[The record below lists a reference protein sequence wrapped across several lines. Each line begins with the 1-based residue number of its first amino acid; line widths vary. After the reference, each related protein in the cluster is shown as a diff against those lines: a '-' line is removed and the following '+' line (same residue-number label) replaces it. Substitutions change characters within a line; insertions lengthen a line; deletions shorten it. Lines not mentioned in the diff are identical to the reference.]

1 MANAKSVIRDIDL
14 QNVTINLNKNKS
26 IISDFNG
33 FNKNTGVW
41 FNGVLSNLYCN
52 SDKAADD
59 IITIDNDVYKIIDN
73 ALYKNDVLVKDYTN
87 INKVR
92 TEILGN
98 IDDNVLAYTPV
109 VHIYYEGDSVYVK
122 SGDTIIPAGSYNPNT
137 IPYIIIDKAADT
149 WCVIYGNYIICKGM
163 TEAKQLGVSPTAALY
178 SATKSKWY
186 YVKIDKKDHFHLFGD
201 KVSLVSVTD
210 NEVVTLDLSAG
221 ILDGAVTISG
231 WMQRYKAFQVDS
243 RTVFLNIQGLN
254 VADNPSVT
262 LNKSVKTFKY
272 LKGYFIEDVSARPH
286 YSNEGDAIDM
296 SVVPSDA
303 TLYVQ
308 PYNAWDK
315 LASTETKFLS
325 YNSFII
331 VPYSTVAFE
340 AGDTNPDVPG
350 GHPDYAVS
358 KSSVDGTAEYL
369 LESTSNSDEFITLTG
384 STAGPAKKV
393 ASLDADSFEVKNI
406 GEANVPKLLGLFNDN
421 YSPEWL
427 STKAFNFKLIYNKDA
442 LVGISKDGSIIV
454 PWNDVDENTLT
465 MTENDIYYYSL
476 NSNTWV
482 HVNVSTESRLEAI
495 KVGKNLLL
503 NSVVDNC
510 YRNDKEFT
518 YSVDNTLADF
528 TISKPRL
535 GFLNVYYMYV
545 LTYMKLDDSTNTDSK
560 IKNVERGNRWL
571 SYILEV
577 TKNTEKYYISITGEN
592 DGPIWS
598 ATQLGNYPKA
608 ATNFRK
614 EGWQYTLSPSYDTK
628 TIDYSYYFNN
638 MELKNKA
645 DIDAYTSETGSVLS
659 YFKSWYAGSAKYNNK
674 LADVEK
680 SMTEPT
686 YYNLSPNVDIMTYID
701 GFNTISLLKVGNN
714 TLQLLVKES
723 ELLLVYNILSNVNNV
738 SEYFVLQ
745 GQQYGIINNY
755 INKVDMVNGQVVSQT
770 PITSV
775 EGLKFL
781 GNTDKQAFF
790 FSQMNKTIQYFAA
803 DNTLEFLMDA
813 TEIDNNTTTVF
824 AKQTNDIF
832 LLLNDKVVVF
842 TNGGSMY
849 EMLTRAEY
857 ITFGDNS
864 WSDGNKTWSYYK
876 TDTEQERVPIEL
888 ETLWF
893 GDTTTRRL
901 MNVDCIYI
909 ELYDDNYM
917 PGKFEISFDGLVNNT
932 ASTKKQVFN
941 VKSSD
946 YDRVTKTVYL
956 RYQPAFQ
963 NCTAFKLNIK
973 SDLAIKR
980 IAIGY
985 TSEGIPLISKNN
997 I

>member
-1 MANAKSVIRDIDL
+1 MANSKSVIREIDL
-14 QNVTINLNKNKS
+14 KNVTINLNKNKS

-41 FNGVLSNLYCN
+41 YNGVLSNLYCN
-52 SDKAADD
+52 SDKTSGD
-59 IITIDNDVYKIIDN
+59 IITIDNDVYKIIN
-73 ALYKNDVLVKDYTN
+73 NSLYKNGVLVKDYSN
-87 INKVR
+87 INKVK
-92 TEILGN
+92 TEIIRN
-98 IDDNVLAYTPV
+98 VDDNVIAYTPF
-109 VHIYYEGDSVYVK
+109 VHIYYEGDNVYVK
-122 SGDTIIPAGSYNPNT
+122 YGDTIVSAGSYYPNT
-137 IPYIIIDKAADT
+137 IPYIIIDKKADT
-149 WCVIYGNYIICKGM
+149 WCAIYENYIVCKGM
-163 TEAKQLGVSPTAALY
+163 TEAKQLSISPTAALY

-186 YVKIDKKDHFHLFGD
+186 YVNNDI
-201 KVSLVSVTD
+201 SLVSVTD
-210 NEVVTLDLSAG
+210 AEVVTLNLTAG
-221 ILDGAVTISG
+221 ILDGAVNISG
-231 WMQRYKAFQVDS
+231 WTPKYKAFQVDS
-243 RTVFLNIQGLN
+243 RTVFVNIHDLS
-254 VADNPSVT
+254 VADVPSVT

-272 LKGYFIEDVSARPH
+272 LKGYFIEDVNARPH
-286 YSNEGDAIDM
+286 YSNAGDAIDM
-296 SVVPSDA
+296 SVVPNDA
-303 TLYVQ
+303 KIYVQ
-308 PYNAWDK
+308 PYNAWSK

-331 VPYSTVAFE
+331 VPYSTVAF
-340 AGDTNPDVPG
+340 DKNDPDQPG
-350 GHPDYAVS
+350 KRGYSGYPIS
-358 KSSVDGTAEYL
+358 KSSVNGPAEYL
-369 LESTSNSDEFITLTG
+369 LESTSSNDEFITLTG
-384 STAGPAKKV
+384 STAGPAKKP
-393 ASLDADSFEVKNI
+393 ASLDVDSFEVKII
-406 GEANVPKLLGLFNDN
+406 GEANVPKLLGLFNDR

-427 STKAFNFKLIYNKDA
+427 YTKVFNFKLIYNKDA
-442 LVGISKDGSIIV
+442 LVGISKDNSIVV

-476 NSNTWV
+476 SSNAWV
-482 HVNVSTESRLEAI
+482 HVSVSTENKLEAI

-510 YRNDKEFT
+510 ERKDKLFT
-518 YSVDNTLADF
+518 YSVDTTLTSF

-535 GFLNVYYMYV
+535 GFINVYNIYI
-545 LTYMKLDDSTNTDSK
+545 LTYIELSDSTAE
-560 IKNVERGNRWL
+560 NVPLGNNWL
-571 SYILEV
+571 QYILEV
-577 TKNTEKYYISITGEN
+577 TKNTEKYYISIAGEN

-598 ATQLGNYPKA
+598 ATQLVNYPNV

-614 EGWQYTLSPSYDTK
+614 EGWQYTLSPSFDTK

-638 MELKNKA
+638 MELK
-645 DIDAYTSETGSVLS
+645 DRTTLDAYTSDTGSVLS
-659 YFKSWYAGSAKYNNK
+659 YFKSWYGGTAKYNNK
-674 LADVEK
+674 LADIEK

-738 SEYFVLQ
+738 AEYFVLQ

-755 INKVDMVNGQVVSQT
+755 INKVEMANGQVVSQI

-842 TNGGSMY
+842 TDGGSMY

-901 MNVDCIYI
+901 MNVDTVYI

-963 NCTAFKLNIK
+963 HCAAFKLNIK

-980 IAIGY
+980 IAVGY
-985 TSEGIPLISKNN
+985 SSEGIPLISKNN

>member
-1 MANAKSVIRDIDL
+1 MANSKSVIRDIDL

-98 IDDNVLAYTPV
+98 IDDNVLAYTPA

-122 SGDTIIPAGSYNPNT
+122 SGDVIIPAGSYNPNT

-149 WCVIYGNYIICKGM
+149 WCVIYGNYIACKGM
-163 TEAKQLGVSPTAALY
+163 TTAKQLSVTPTAAIY

-186 YVKIDKKDHFHLFGD
+186 YVKIDKKDSWHLFGD

-210 NEVVTLDLSAG
+210 DEAVALDLSAG

-243 RTVFLNIQGLN
+243 RTVFLNIQGLTA
-254 VADNPSVT
+254 ADNPSVT

-272 LKGYFIEDVSARPH
+272 LKGYFIEDVSVRPH

-303 TLYVQ
+303 TLRVQ

-331 VPYSTVAFE
+331 VPYSTVAF
-340 AGDTNPDVPG
+340 AADDPNQPDKPG
-350 GHPDYAVS
+350 FSGYPVS
-358 KSSVDGTAEYL
+358 QSSATGTAEYL
-369 LESTSNSDEFITLTG
+369 LESTSANAEFITLTG

-421 YSPEWL
+421 YAPEWL
-427 STKAFNFKLIYNKDA
+427 STKVFNFKLIYNKDA

-482 HVNVSTESRLEAI
+482 HVNVSTGSRLEAI

-510 YRNDKEFT
+510 YRNDKTFT

-528 TISKPRL
+528 TTSKPRL
-535 GFLNVYYMYV
+535 GFINVYYMYV
-545 LTYMKLDDSTNTDSK
+545 HTYIDLDKSTE
-560 IKNVERGNRWL
+560 KNVSQGNKWL

-577 TKNTEKYYISITGEN
+577 TKNTEKYYISITGKN

-645 DIDAYTSETGSVLS
+645 DIDAYTSETGSVLN
-659 YFKSWYAGSAKYNNK
+659 YFKSWYAGSPKYNNK

-680 SMTEPT
+680 SMTDPT

-893 GDTTTRRL
+893 GDTATRRL
-901 MNVDCIYI
+901 MNVDTVYM

-963 NCTAFKLNIK
+963 NCAAFKLNIK

-980 IAIGY
+980 IAVGY
-985 TSEGIPLISKNN
+985 TSEGTPLISKNN

>member
-122 SGDTIIPAGSYNPNT
+122 SGDVIIPAGSYNPNT

-149 WCVIYGNYIICKGM
+149 WCVIYGNYIVCKGM
-163 TEAKQLGVSPTAALY
+163 TEAKPLSVSPTAALY

-210 NEVVTLDLSAG
+210 DEVVALDLSAG
-221 ILDGAVTISG
+221 ILDGAVNISG

-286 YSNEGDAIDM
+286 YSNEGNAIDM
-296 SVVPSDA
+296 SVVPSDVR
-303 TLYVQ
+303 LYVQ

-331 VPYSTVAFE
+331 VPYSTVALDKDDQRE
-340 AGDTNPDVPG
+340 LEGSGYP
-350 GHPDYAVS
+350 VS
-358 KSSVDGTAEYL
+358 KSSVTGTAEYL
-369 LESTSNSDEFITLTG
+369 LESTSNNDEFITLTG
-384 STAGPAKKV
+384 SAAGPAKKP

-406 GEANVPKLLGLFNDN
+406 GEANVPKLLGLFNGN

-427 STKAFNFKLIYNKDA
+427 STKVFNFKLIYNKDA

-476 NSNTWV
+476 NSNAWV
-482 HVNVSTESRLEAI
+482 HVNVSTENKLEAI
-495 KVGKNLLL
+495 KVGNNLLL

-510 YRNDKEFT
+510 YKKDKAFT

-535 GFLNVYYMYV
+535 GFINVYYMYV
-545 LTYMKLDDSTNTDSK
+545 RTYIDLAKSTEN
-560 IKNVERGNRWL
+560 NVSQGNKWL

-598 ATQLGNYPKA
+598 ATQLGNYPKVV
-608 ATNFRK
+608 TNFRK

-638 MELKNKA
+638 MEMKNKA
-645 DIDAYTSETGSVLS
+645 DIDAYTSETGSVLN
-659 YFKSWYAGSAKYNNK
+659 YFKSWYAGSPKYNNK

-680 SMTEPT
+680 SMTDPT

-755 INKVDMVNGQVVSQT
+755 INKVEMVNGQVVSQI

-893 GDTTTRRL
+893 GDTATRRL
-901 MNVDCIYI
+901 MNVDCIYV

-932 ASTKKQVFN
+932 ASTKKQTFN

-963 NCTAFKLNIK
+963 NCAAFKLNIK

-980 IAIGY
+980 IAVGY
-985 TSEGIPLISKNN
+985 TSEGTPLISKNN

>member
-1 MANAKSVIRDIDL
+1 MANSKSVIRDIDL

-52 SDKAADD
+52 SDKTIGD

-73 ALYKNDVLVKDYTN
+73 SLYKNDVLVKDYTN

-92 TEILGN
+92 TEIIEN
-98 IDDNVLAYTPV
+98 IDDNVIAYTPF

-122 SGDTIIPAGSYNPNT
+122 YDDTIVPTGSYDPNT

-149 WCVIYGNYIICKGM
+149 WCVIYRNYIVCKGM
-163 TEAKQLGVSPTAALY
+163 TEAKQLSVSPTAALY

-186 YVKIDKKDHFHLFGD
+186 YVDNNTI
-201 KVSLVSVTD
+201 SLVSVTD
-210 NEVVTLDLSAG
+210 NEVVTLNLTAG
-221 ILDGAVTISG
+221 ILEGSATLSG
-231 WMQRYKAFQVDS
+231 WSQRYKAVQVDS
-243 RTVFLNIQGLN
+243 RTVFLNTQTLSTAA
-254 VADNPSVT
+254 VPSVT

-272 LKGYFIEDVSARPH
+272 LKGYFIEDINVRPH
-286 YSNEGDAIDM
+286 YSNVGDAVDM
-296 SVVPSDA
+296 SVVPNNIS
-303 TLYVQ
+303 LNVQ
-308 PYNAWDK
+308 PYNAWSK
-315 LASTETKFLS
+315 LSSTETKFLS

-331 VPYSTVAFE
+331 VPYSTLAIDKDDPSDGVTSYY
-340 AGDTNPDVPG
+340 GQ
-350 GHPDYAVS
+350 YVS
-358 KSSVDGTAEYL
+358 KSSGSGVAEYL
-369 LESTSNSDEFITLTG
+369 LECTSNNDEFITLTG

-393 ASLDADSFEVKNI
+393 ASFEVDSFNVRNI
-406 GEANVPKLLGLFNDN
+406 GDVNVPKLLGFFNSSC
-421 YSPEWL
+421 SPEWL
-427 STKAFNFKLIYNKDA
+427 FTKTFNFKLIYNKDA

-476 NSNTWV
+476 NSNAWV
-482 HVNVSTESRLEAI
+482 HVNVSTENKLEAI
-495 KVGKNLLL
+495 KVGNNLLL
-503 NSVVDNC
+503 NSLVDNC
-510 YRNDKEFT
+510 YRKGKAST
-518 YSVDNTLADF
+518 YSVDTTLASF

-535 GFLNVYYMYV
+535 GFINTYNVYTLIYID
-545 LTYMKLDDSTNTDSK
+545 LKKSTE
-560 IKNVERGNRWL
+560 KNVPWGNKWL
-571 SYILEV
+571 QYILEV
-577 TKNTEKYYISITGEN
+577 TKNTEKYYISITGED

-598 ATQLGNYPKA
+598 ATQLGNYS

-628 TIDYSYYFNN
+628 TVDYSYYFNN
-638 MELKNKA
+638 MELQNIA
-645 DIDAYTSETGSVLS
+645 TLDAYTSGTGSVLS
-659 YFKSWYAGSAKYNNK
+659 YFKSWYGGTPKYNNK

-680 SMTEPT
+680 SITEPT
-686 YYNLSPNVDIMTYID
+686 YYNLSPNTDIMKYID

-755 INKVDMVNGQVVSQT
+755 INKIDIVNGQVVSQT

-813 TEIDNNTTTVF
+813 TEIDNNTTTAF
-824 AKQTNDIF
+824 AKQTNDVF

-849 EMLTRAEY
+849 EMLTIAEY
-857 ITFGDNS
+857 ITFGENS

-980 IAIGY
+980 IAVGY
-985 TSEGIPLISKNN
+985 SSEGTPLISKNN

>member
-98 IDDNVLAYTPV
+98 IDDNVLAYTPA

-122 SGDTIIPAGSYNPNT
+122 SGDTIIPAGSYYPNV

-149 WCVIYGNYIICKGM
+149 WCVIYRNYVVCKGM
-163 TEAKQLGVSPTAALY
+163 TEAKTLSVPPAAALY
-178 SATKSKWY
+178 SATKNKWY
-186 YVKIDKKDHFHLFGD
+186 YVDNNNI
-201 KVSLVSVTD
+201 SLVSVTD
-210 NEVVTLDLSAG
+210 NEVVTLNLTAG
-221 ILDGAVTISG
+221 ILDGAVNISG
-231 WMQRYKAFQVDS
+231 WTPKYRAVQVDS
-243 RTVFLNIQGLN
+243 RTVFVGINNLS

-262 LNKSVKTFKY
+262 LNKDVKTFKY

-286 YSNEGDAIDM
+286 YSNAGDAIDM
-296 SVVPSDA
+296 SIVPSDVR
-303 TLYVQ
+303 LYVQ

-331 VPYSTVAFE
+331 VPYSTVALDKDDQRE
-340 AGDTNPDVPG
+340 LEGSGYP
-350 GHPDYAVS
+350 VS
-358 KSSVDGTAEYL
+358 KSSVTGTAEYL
-369 LESTSNSDEFITLTG
+369 LESTSSNDEFITLTG

-406 GEANVPKLLGLFNDN
+406 GEANVPKLLGLFNSN

-427 STKAFNFKLIYNKDA
+427 STKVFNFKLIYNKDA

-482 HVNVSTESRLEAI
+482 HVNVSTESKLEAI
-495 KVGKNLLL
+495 KVGNNLLL

-510 YRNDKEFT
+510 YRSDKTFT

-535 GFLNVYYMYV
+535 GFLNVYYMFV
-545 LTYMKLDDSTNTDSK
+545 LTYIKLDDSNTDSK

-577 TKNTEKYYISITGEN
+577 TKNTEKYYISITGKN

-645 DIDAYTSETGSVLS
+645 NIDAYTSDTGSVLN

-680 SMTEPT
+680 SMTDPT

-755 INKVDMVNGQVVSQT
+755 INKVDMVNGQVVSQI

-857 ITFGDNS
+857 ITFGDDS

-893 GDTTTRRL
+893 GDTVTRRL
-901 MNVDCIYI
+901 MNVDTVYI

-932 ASTKKQVFN
+932 ASTKKQIFN

-963 NCTAFKLNIK
+963 NCAAFKLNIK

-980 IAIGY
+980 IAVGY
-985 TSEGIPLISKNN
+985 SSEGTPLISKNN

>member
-1 MANAKSVIRDIDL
+1 MANSKSVIRDIDL

-52 SDKAADD
+52 SDKTAGD

-73 ALYKNDVLVKDYTN
+73 SLYKNGVLVKDYSN

-122 SGDTIIPAGSYNPNT
+122 YGDTVVPAGSYYPNI

-149 WCVIYGNYIICKGM
+149 WCAIYGNYIVCKGM
-163 TEAKQLGVSPTAALY
+163 TEAKTLSVSPTAALY

-186 YVKIDKKDHFHLFGD
+186 YVKIDKKDHYHLFGD

-210 NEVVTLDLSAG
+210 DETVALDLAAG
-221 ILDGAVTISG
+221 LLDGAVNISG
-231 WMQRYKAFQVDS
+231 WFIRYKAVQVDS
-243 RTVFLNIQGLN
+243 RTVFLNISGLTA
-254 VADNPSVT
+254 ADNPSVT
-262 LNKSVKTFKY
+262 LNKDVKTFKY
-272 LKGYFIEDVSARPH
+272 LKGYFIEDVNVRPH
-286 YSNEGDAIDM
+286 YSNTGNAIDM
-296 SVVPSDA
+296 SVVPNDVR
-303 TLYVQ
+303 LYVQ

-315 LASTETKFLS
+315 IASTETKFLS
-325 YNSFII
+325 YNSYII
-331 VPYSTVAFE
+331 VPYSTVALDKDDQRVLE
-340 AGDTNPDVPG
+340 DSGYP
-350 GHPDYAVS
+350 VS
-358 KSSVDGTAEYL
+358 KSSVTGTAEYF
-369 LESTSNSDEFITLTG
+369 LESTSNNEEFITLTG
-384 STAGPAKKV
+384 STAGPAKKA
-393 ASLDADSFEVKNI
+393 ASLDADSFAVKNI

-421 YSPEWL
+421 CAPEWL
-427 STKAFNFKLIYNKDA
+427 STKVFNFKLIYNKDA

-482 HVNVSTESRLEAI
+482 HVNVSTESKLEAI

-510 YRNDKEFT
+510 YRSDKTFT

-535 GFLNVYYMYV
+535 GFLNVYYMYI
-545 LTYMKLDDSTNTDSK
+545 LTYMKLDDSNTDSK

-577 TKNTEKYYISITGEN
+577 TKNTEKYYISITGKN

-598 ATQLGNYPKA
+598 ATQLGNYPNG

-638 MELKNKA
+638 MELKNGA
-645 DIDAYTSETGSVLS
+645 NIDAYTSVTGSVLN
-659 YFKSWYAGSAKYNNK
+659 YFKSWYGGSAKYNNK

-738 SEYFVLQ
+738 AEYFVLQ

-832 LLLNDKVVVF
+832 LLLNDRVVVF

-849 EMLTRAEY
+849 EMLSRAEY

-893 GDTTTRRL
+893 GDTATRRL

-932 ASTKKQVFN
+932 ASTKKQTFN

-946 YDRVTKTVYL
+946 YDRVTKTVYI
-956 RYQPAFQ
+956 RFQPCFQ
-963 NCTAFKLNIK
+963 NCAAFKLNIK

-980 IAIGY
+980 LAVGY
-985 TSEGIPLISKNN
+985 SSEGTPLISKNN

>member
-1 MANAKSVIRDIDL
+1 MANSKSVIREIDL
-14 QNVTINLNKNKS
+14 KNVTINLNKNKS

-41 FNGVLSNLYCN
+41 YNGVLSNLYCN
-52 SDKAADD
+52 SDKTSGD
-59 IITIDNDVYKIIDN
+59 IITIDNDVYKIIN
-73 ALYKNDVLVKDYTN
+73 NSLYKNGVLVKDYSN
-87 INKVR
+87 INKVK
-92 TEILGN
+92 TEIIRN
-98 IDDNVLAYTPV
+98 VDDNVIAYTPF

-122 SGDTIIPAGSYNPNT
+122 YGNTIVSAGSYYPNT
-137 IPYIIIDKAADT
+137 IPYIIIDKKADT
-149 WCVIYGNYIICKGM
+149 WCAIYENYIVCKGM
-163 TEAKQLGVSPTAALY
+163 TEAKQLSISPTAALY

-186 YVKIDKKDHFHLFGD
+186 YVNNDI
-201 KVSLVSVTD
+201 SLVSVTD
-210 NEVVTLDLSAG
+210 AEVVTLNLTAG
-221 ILDGAVTISG
+221 ILDGAVNISG
-231 WMQRYKAFQVDS
+231 WTPKYKAFQVDS
-243 RTVFLNIQGLN
+243 RTVFVNIHDLS
-254 VADNPSVT
+254 VADVPSVT

-272 LKGYFIEDVSARPH
+272 LKGYFIEDVNARPH
-286 YSNEGDAIDM
+286 YSNAGNAIDM

-303 TLYVQ
+303 KMYVQ
-308 PYNAWDK
+308 PYNAWSK

-331 VPYSTVAFE
+331 VPYSTVAF
-340 AGDTNPDVPG
+340 DKNDPDQPG
-350 GHPDYAVS
+350 KKGYSGYPIS
-358 KSSVDGTAEYL
+358 RSSVNGPAEYL
-369 LESTSNSDEFITLTG
+369 LESTSSNDEFITLTG
-384 STAGPAKKV
+384 STAGPAKKP
-393 ASLDADSFEVKNI
+393 ASLDVDTLEAKII
-406 GEANVPKLLGLFNDN
+406 GEANVPKLLGLFNDK

-427 STKAFNFKLIYNKDA
+427 YTKVFNFKLIYNKDA
-442 LVGISKDGSIIV
+442 LVGISKDNSIVV

-476 NSNTWV
+476 NSNAWV
-482 HVNVSTESRLEAI
+482 HVSVSTENKLEAI

-503 NSVVDNC
+503 NSLVDNC
-510 YRNDKEFT
+510 ERKDKLFT
-518 YSVDNTLADF
+518 YSVDTTLASF

-535 GFLNVYYMYV
+535 GFINVYNIYI
-545 LTYMKLDDSTNTDSK
+545 LTYIELRDSTAE
-560 IKNVERGNRWL
+560 NVPLGNNWL
-571 SYILEV
+571 QYILEV
-577 TKNTEKYYISITGEN
+577 TKNTEKYYISIAGEN

-598 ATQLGNYPKA
+598 ATQLGNYPNV

-614 EGWQYTLSPSYDTK
+614 EGWQYTLSPSFDTK

-638 MELKNKA
+638 MELKNRSTL
-645 DIDAYTSETGSVLS
+645 DAYTSDTGSVLS
-659 YFKSWYAGSAKYNNK
+659 YFKSWYGGTAKYNNK

-701 GFNTISLLKVGNN
+701 GFNTVSLLKVGNN

-723 ELLLVYNILSNVNNV
+723 ELLLVYNLLSNVNNV
-738 SEYFVLQ
+738 AEYFVLQ
-745 GQQYGIINNY
+745 GQQYGIINKY
-755 INKVDMVNGQVVSQT
+755 INKVEMANGQVVSQT

-832 LLLNDKVVVF
+832 LLLNDRVIVF

-849 EMLTRAEY
+849 EMLSRAEY

-893 GDTTTRRL
+893 GDTATRRL
-901 MNVDCIYI
+901 MNVDTVYI

-963 NCTAFKLNIK
+963 NCAAFKLNIK

-980 IAIGY
+980 IAVGY
-985 TSEGIPLISKNN
+985 SSEGVPLISKNN

>member
-59 IITIDNDVYKIIDN
+59 IITVDNDVYKIIDN
-73 ALYKNDVLVKDYTN
+73 ALYKNDVLVEDYTN

-98 IDDNVLAYTPV
+98 IDDNVLAYTPA

-122 SGDTIIPAGSYNPNT
+122 SGDVIIPAGSYYPNV

-149 WCVIYGNYIICKGM
+149 WCAIYRNYVVCKGM
-163 TEAKQLGVSPTAALY
+163 TEAKQLSVPPAAALY
-178 SATKSKWY
+178 SATKNKWY
-186 YVKIDKKDHFHLFGD
+186 YVDNNNI
-201 KVSLVSVTD
+201 SLVSVTD
-210 NEVVTLDLSAG
+210 NEVVTLNLAAG
-221 ILDGAVTISG
+221 ILDGAVNISG
-231 WMQRYKAFQVDS
+231 WTPKYRAVQVDS
-243 RTVFLNIQGLN
+243 RTVFVGINNLS
-254 VADNPSVT
+254 VADNPTVT

-272 LKGYFIEDVSARPH
+272 LKGYFIEDVNARPH

-296 SVVPSDA
+296 SVVPSDVR
-303 TLYVQ
+303 LYVQ

-331 VPYSTVAFE
+331 VPYSTAALDKDDQRE
-340 AGDTNPDVPG
+340 LENSGYP
-350 GHPDYAVS
+350 VS
-358 KSSVDGTAEYL
+358 KSSVTGTAEYL
-369 LESTSNSDEFITLTG
+369 LESTSSNDEFITLTG

-393 ASLDADSFEVKNI
+393 ASLDADSFNVKNI

-427 STKAFNFKLIYNKDA
+427 STKVFNFKLIYNKDA

-465 MTENDIYYYSL
+465 ITENDIYYYSL

-482 HVNVSTESRLEAI
+482 HVNVSTENKLEAI

-510 YRNDKEFT
+510 YRNDKTFT

-535 GFLNVYYMYV
+535 GFLNVYYIYI
-545 LTYMKLDDSTNTDSK
+545 LIYMKLDDSNTDNK

-577 TKNTEKYYISITGEN
+577 TKNAAKYYISIAGKN

-598 ATQLGNYPKA
+598 ATQLGNYPNG

-628 TIDYSYYFNN
+628 TIDYSYYFNT

-645 DIDAYTSETGSVLS
+645 DIDAYTSETGSVLN
-659 YFKSWYAGSAKYNNK
+659 YFKSWYAGSPKYNNK

-680 SMTEPT
+680 SMTDPT

-723 ELLLVYNILSNVNNV
+723 ELLLVYTILSNVNNV

-755 INKVDMVNGQVVSQT
+755 INKIDMVNGQVVSQI

-857 ITFGDNS
+857 ITFGDDS

-980 IAIGY
+980 IAVGY
-985 TSEGIPLISKNN
+985 TSEGTPLISKNN

>member
-41 FNGVLSNLYCN
+41 YNGVLSNLYCN
-52 SDKAADD
+52 SDETAGDT
-59 IITIDNDVYKIIDN
+59 ITIDNDVYKIIDN
-73 ALYKNDVLVKDYTN
+73 SLYKNGVLVKDYTN

-92 TEILGN
+92 TEIIGN
-98 IDDNVLAYTPV
+98 LDDNVLAYTPV
-109 VHIYYEGDSVYVK
+109 VHIYYEGDRVYVK
-122 SGDTIIPAGSYNPNT
+122 HGGTIVPAGLYNPNT

-149 WCVIYGNYIICKGM
+149 WCVIYGNCIICKGM
-163 TEAKQLGVSPTAALY
+163 TEAKQLSVSPTAALY
-178 SATKSKWY
+178 SATKGKWF
-186 YVKIDKKDHFHLFGD
+186 YVNNDT
-201 KVSLVSVTD
+201 LVSVTD
-210 NEVVTLDLSAG
+210 DEVKALDLTAG
-221 ILDGAVTISG
+221 ILTGAANIPG
-231 WMQRYKAFQVDS
+231 WTPKYKAVQIDS
-243 RTVFLNIQGLN
+243 RTVFLGIYDFS
-254 VADNPSVT
+254 VADVPSVT
-262 LNKSVKTFKY
+262 LRHNVKTFSY
-272 LKGYFIEDVSARPH
+272 LKGFYIEDAVARPH

-296 SVVPSDA
+296 SVVPSDVK
-303 TLYVQ
+303 LYIQ
-308 PYNAWDK
+308 PYNAWSK
-315 LASTETKFLS
+315 LASAETKFLS

-331 VPYSTVAFE
+331 LPYSTVALNKDDQHTLE
-340 AGDTNPDVPG
+340 YSYPA
-350 GHPDYAVS
+350 S
-358 KSSVDGTAEYL
+358 RSSVNGVAEYL
-369 LESTSNSDEFITLTG
+369 LESTPFDYEFITFAG
-384 STAGPAKKV
+384 STEGPAEKRV
-393 ASLDADSFEVKNI
+393 ELVGDSFNVKNI

-421 YSPEWL
+421 CAPEWL
-427 STKAFNFKLIYNKDA
+427 STKAFNFKLIYNRDA

-465 MTENDIYYYSL
+465 MTGNDIYYYSL
-476 NSNTWV
+476 NSNAWV
-482 HVNVSTESRLEAI
+482 HVNVSAENKLEAI

-503 NSVVDNC
+503 NSLVDNC
-510 YRNDKEFT
+510 YRKDKAFT

-528 TISKPRL
+528 TIPKPRL
-535 GFLNVYYMYV
+535 GFLNVHNISVSAYI
-545 LTYMKLDDSTNTDSK
+545 KLDDSTAN
-560 IKNVERGNRWL
+560 NVYRGNYWMQ
-571 SYILEV
+571 YILEV
-577 TKNTEKYYISITGEN
+577 IKNAAKFYVSIVGEN
-592 DGPIWS
+592 DGPIWA
-598 ATQLGNYPKA
+598 ATQLGNYS

-614 EGWQYTLSPSYDTK
+614 EGWQYTLSPSFDTK
-628 TIDYSYYFNN
+628 TVDYSYYFNN
-638 MELKNKA
+638 MELKNRA
-645 DIDAYTSETGSVLS
+645 TIDAYTSDTGSVLR
-659 YFKSWYAGSAKYNNK
+659 YFKSWYEGSAKYNNK

-723 ELLLVYNILSNVNNV
+723 ELLLVYNILSNVSNIAD
-738 SEYFVLQ
+738 YFVLQ

-755 INKVDMVNGQVVSQT
+755 INKVEMVNGQVVSQT

-832 LLLNDKVVVF
+832 VLLNDKVVVF

-849 EMLTRAEY
+849 EMLSRAEY

-893 GDTTTRRL
+893 GDTATRRL

-963 NCTAFKLNIK
+963 NCAAFKLNIK

-980 IAIGY
+980 LAVGY
-985 TSEGIPLISKNN
+985 TSEGTPLISKNN

>member
-1 MANAKSVIRDIDL
+1 MANSKSVIRDIDL

-98 IDDNVLAYTPV
+98 IDDNVIAYTPV

-122 SGDTIIPAGSYNPNT
+122 SGDAIIPAGSYYPNV

-149 WCVIYGNYIICKGM
+149 WCAIYRNYIVCKGM
-163 TEAKQLGVSPTAALY
+163 TEAKPLSVPPAAALY

-186 YVKIDKKDHFHLFGD
+186 YVDNNTI
-201 KVSLVSVTD
+201 SLVSVTD
-210 NEVVTLDLSAG
+210 NEVVTLNLTAG
-221 ILDGAVTISG
+221 ILDGAVNISG
-231 WMQRYKAFQVDS
+231 WTPKYRAVQVDS
-243 RTVFLNIQGLN
+243 RTIFVGINNLS
-254 VADNPSVT
+254 VAKVPSVT

-272 LKGYFIEDVSARPH
+272 LKGYFIEDVNARPH

-296 SVVPSDA
+296 SVVPSDVR
-303 TLYVQ
+303 LYVQ

-315 LASTETKFLS
+315 IASTETKFLS

-331 VPYSTVAFE
+331 VPYSTVALDKDDQRE
-340 AGDTNPDVPG
+340 LEGSGYP
-350 GHPDYAVS
+350 VS
-358 KSSVDGTAEYL
+358 KSSVTGTAEYL
-369 LESTSNSDEFITLTG
+369 LESTSNNDEFITLTG
-384 STAGPAKKV
+384 SAAGPAKKV

-421 YSPEWL
+421 CSPEWL
-427 STKAFNFKLIYNKDA
+427 STKVFNFKLIYNKDA
-442 LVGISKDGSIIV
+442 LVGIAKDGSIIV

-482 HVNVSTESRLEAI
+482 HVNVSTESKLEAI

-510 YRNDKEFT
+510 YRSDKAFT
-518 YSVDNTLADF
+518 YSADNTLADF
-528 TISKPRL
+528 TTSKPRL
-535 GFLNVYYMYV
+535 GFINVYYMYV
-545 LTYMKLDDSTNTDSK
+545 RTYIDLNKSTE
-560 IKNVERGNRWL
+560 KNVGQGNKWL

-577 TKNTEKYYISITGEN
+577 TKNTEKYYISITGKN

-598 ATQLGNYPKA
+598 ATQLGNYPKV

-614 EGWQYTLSPSYDTK
+614 DGWQYTLSPSYDTK

-645 DIDAYTSETGSVLS
+645 DIDAYTSDTGSVLN
-659 YFKSWYAGSAKYNNK
+659 YFKSWYAGSPKYNNK

-680 SMTEPT
+680 SMTDPT

-755 INKVDMVNGQVVSQT
+755 INKVDMVNGRVVSQI

-893 GDTTTRRL
+893 GDTATRRL
-901 MNVDCIYI
+901 MNVDCIYV

-963 NCTAFKLNIK
+963 NCAAFKLNIK

-980 IAIGY
+980 LAVGY
-985 TSEGIPLISKNN
+985 TSEGTPLISKNN

>member
-1 MANAKSVIRDIDL
+1 MANSKSVIREIDL
-14 QNVTINLNKNKS
+14 KNVTINLNKNKS

-41 FNGVLSNLYCN
+41 YNGVLSNLYCN
-52 SDKAADD
+52 SDKTSGD
-59 IITIDNDVYKIIDN
+59 IITIDNDVYKIIN
-73 ALYKNDVLVKDYTN
+73 NSLYKNGVLVKDYSN
-87 INKVR
+87 INKVK
-92 TEILGN
+92 TEIIRN
-98 IDDNVLAYTPV
+98 VDDNVIAYTPF

-122 SGDTIIPAGSYNPNT
+122 YGDTIVSAGSYYPNT
-137 IPYIIIDKAADT
+137 IPYIIIDKKADT
-149 WCVIYGNYIICKGM
+149 WCAIYENYIVCKGM
-163 TEAKQLGVSPTAALY
+163 TEAKQLSVSPTAALY
-178 SATKSKWY
+178 SATKNKWY
-186 YVKIDKKDHFHLFGD
+186 YVNNDI
-201 KVSLVSVTD
+201 SLVSVTD
-210 NEVVTLDLSAG
+210 AEVVTLNLTAG
-221 ILDGAVTISG
+221 ILDGAVNISG
-231 WMQRYKAFQVDS
+231 WTPKYKAFQVDS
-243 RTVFLNIQGLN
+243 RTVFVNIHDLS
-254 VADNPSVT
+254 VADVPSVT

-272 LKGYFIEDVSARPH
+272 LKGYFIEDVNARPH
-286 YSNEGDAIDM
+286 YSNAGDAIDM

-303 TLYVQ
+303 KIYVQ
-308 PYNAWDK
+308 PYNAWSK

-331 VPYSTVAFE
+331 VPYSTVAF
-340 AGDTNPDVPG
+340 DKNDPDQPG
-350 GHPDYAVS
+350 KKGYSGYPIS
-358 KSSVDGTAEYL
+358 RSSVNGPAEYL
-369 LESTSNSDEFITLTG
+369 LESTSSNDEFITLTG
-384 STAGPAKKV
+384 STAGPAKKP
-393 ASLDADSFEVKNI
+393 ASLDVDTLDVKI
-406 GEANVPKLLGLFNDN
+406 TGEANVPKLLGLFNDK

-427 STKAFNFKLIYNKDA
+427 YTKVFNFKLIYNKDA
-442 LVGISKDGSIIV
+442 LVGISKDNSIVV

-476 NSNTWV
+476 SSNAWV
-482 HVNVSTESRLEAI
+482 HVSVSTENKLEAI

-510 YRNDKEFT
+510 ERKDKLFT
-518 YSVDNTLADF
+518 YSVDTTLASF

-535 GFLNVYYMYV
+535 GFINVYNIYI
-545 LTYMKLDDSTNTDSK
+545 LTYIELRDSTAE
-560 IKNVERGNRWL
+560 NVPLGNNWL
-571 SYILEV
+571 QYILEV
-577 TKNTEKYYISITGEN
+577 TKNTEKYYISIAGEN

-598 ATQLGNYPKA
+598 ATQLVNYPNV

-614 EGWQYTLSPSYDTK
+614 EGWQYTLSPSFDTK

-638 MELKNKA
+638 MELKNRA
-645 DIDAYTSETGSVLS
+645 TLDAYTSDTGSVLS
-659 YFKSWYAGSAKYNNK
+659 YFKSWYGGTAKYNNK

-701 GFNTISLLKVGNN
+701 GFNTVSLLKVGNN

-723 ELLLVYNILSNVNNV
+723 ELLLVYNLLSNVNNV
-738 SEYFVLQ
+738 AEYFVLQ

-755 INKVDMVNGQVVSQT
+755 INKVEMANGQVVSQT

-832 LLLNDKVVVF
+832 LLLNDRVIVF

-849 EMLTRAEY
+849 EMLSRAEY

-893 GDTTTRRL
+893 GDTATRRL
-901 MNVDCIYI
+901 MNVDTVYI

-932 ASTKKQVFN
+932 ASTKKQTFN

-963 NCTAFKLNIK
+963 NCAAFKLNIK

-980 IAIGY
+980 IAVGY
-985 TSEGIPLISKNN
+985 SSEGVPLISKNN

>member
-1 MANAKSVIRDIDL
+1 MANSKSVIRDIDL

-52 SDKAADD
+52 SDETAGDT
-59 IITIDNDVYKIIDN
+59 ITIDNDVYKIIDN
-73 ALYKNDVLVKDYTN
+73 SLYKNGVLVKDYTN

-109 VHIYYEGDSVYVK
+109 VHIYYEGDRVYVK
-122 SGDTIIPAGSYNPNT
+122 SGGVIIPAGSYNPNT

-149 WCVIYGNYIICKGM
+149 WCVIYRNYIVCKGM
-163 TEAKQLGVSPTAALY
+163 TEAKPLSVPPAAALY
-178 SATKSKWY
+178 SATKNKWY
-186 YVKIDKKDHFHLFGD
+186 YVDNNNI
-201 KVSLVSVTD
+201 SLVSVTD
-210 NEVVTLDLSAG
+210 NEVVTLNLTAG
-221 ILDGAVTISG
+221 ILDGAVNISG
-231 WMQRYKAFQVDS
+231 WTPKYRAVQVDS
-243 RTVFLNIQGLN
+243 RTVFVGINNLS
-254 VADNPSVT
+254 VADVPSIT

-296 SVVPSDA
+296 SVVPSDV
-303 TLYVQ
+303 TLYTQ
-308 PYNAWDK
+308 PYNAWSK
-315 LASTETKFLS
+315 LAGTETKFLS
-325 YNSFII
+325 YNSFVIL
-331 VPYSTVAFE
+331 PYSTVALNKDDQHTLE
-340 AGDTNPDVPG
+340 HSYPA
-350 GHPDYAVS
+350 S
-358 KSSVDGTAEYL
+358 RSSVNGVAEYL
-369 LESTSNSDEFITLTG
+369 LESTSSNDEFITFAG
-384 STAGPAKKV
+384 STEGPAEKRV
-393 ASLDADSFEVKNI
+393 ELVGNGFNVKNI

-421 YSPEWL
+421 CSPEWL

-476 NSNTWV
+476 NSNAWV
-482 HVNVSTESRLEAI
+482 HVNVSTENKLEAI

-503 NSVVDNC
+503 NSLVDNC
-510 YRNDKEFT
+510 DRKDKLFT

-528 TISKPRL
+528 TIPKPRL
-535 GFLNVYYMYV
+535 GFLNVHNISV
-545 LTYMKLDDSTNTDSK
+545 STYIKLDDSTAN
-560 IKNVERGNRWL
+560 NVFRGNYWMQ
-571 SYILEV
+571 YILEV
-577 TKNTEKYYISITGEN
+577 VKNAAKYYVSITGEN
-592 DGPIWS
+592 DGPIWA
-598 ATQLGNYPKA
+598 ATQLGNYS

-614 EGWQYTLSPSYDTK
+614 GVWQYTLSPSYDTK
-628 TIDYSYYFNN
+628 TVDYSYYFNN
-638 MELKNKA
+638 MELKNGA
-645 DIDAYTSETGSVLS
+645 TIDAYTSTTGSVLS
-659 YFKSWYAGSAKYNNK
+659 YFKSWYGGVVKYNNK

-686 YYNLSPNVDIMTYID
+686 YYNLSPNIDIMTYID

-723 ELLLVYNILSNVNNV
+723 ELLLVYNLLSNVSNIAD
-738 SEYFVLQ
+738 YFVLQ

-849 EMLTRAEY
+849 EILSRAEY

-876 TDTEQERVPIEL
+876 TDTEQEKVPIEL

-956 RYQPAFQ
+956 RFQPAFQ
-963 NCTAFKLNIK
+963 NCTAFKLNVK

-980 IAIGY
+980 IAVGY
-985 TSEGIPLISKNN
+985 TSEGTPLISKNN

>member
-41 FNGVLSNLYCN
+41 YNGVLSNLYCN

-122 SGDTIIPAGSYNPNT
+122 SGDVIIPAGSYNPNT
-137 IPYIIIDKAADT
+137 IPYLIIDKAADT
-149 WCVIYGNYIICKGM
+149 WCAIYGNYIVCKGM
-163 TEAKQLGVSPTAALY
+163 GAAKQLSVSPTAALY

-186 YVKIDKKDHFHLFGD
+186 YVDSA
-201 KVSLVSVTD
+201 SLVSVTD
-210 NEVVTLDLSAG
+210 NEAVTLNLTAG
-221 ILDGAVTISG
+221 ILDGAVNISG
-231 WMQRYKAFQVDS
+231 WTPKYRAVQVDS
-243 RTVFLNIQGLN
+243 RTVFVGINNLS
-254 VADNPSVT
+254 VADVPSVT
-262 LNKSVKTFKY
+262 LNKSEKTFKY
-272 LKGYFIEDVSARPH
+272 LKGYFIEDVSVRPH
-286 YSNEGDAIDM
+286 YSNIGDAIDM

-303 TLYVQ
+303 TLHIQ

-331 VPYSTVAFE
+331 VPYSTVAF
-340 AGDTNPDVPG
+340 TKNNPGYP
-350 GHPDYAVS
+350 VS
-358 KSSVDGTAEYL
+358 QSSVNGTAEYL
-369 LESTSNSDEFITLTG
+369 LESTSSNDEFITLTG
-384 STAGPAKKV
+384 STAGPAKT
-393 ASLDADSFEVKNI
+393 ASLDVHNLEVKNI

-427 STKAFNFKLIYNKDA
+427 YTKVFNFKLIYNKDA

-476 NSNTWV
+476 NSNAWV
-482 HVNVSTESRLEAI
+482 HVNVSTENKLEAI

-510 YRNDKEFT
+510 KRKDKLFT
-518 YSVDNTLADF
+518 YSVDTTLAEF
-528 TISKPRL
+528 TIPKPRL
-535 GFLNVYYMYV
+535 GFLNVYYIHTSLYID
-545 LTYMKLDDSTNTDSK
+545 LGKSTEE
-560 IKNVERGNRWL
+560 NVQWGNNWL
-571 SYILEV
+571 QYILKV
-577 TKNTEKYYISITGEN
+577 TKNAAKYYISIDGEN

-598 ATQLGNYPKA
+598 ASQLGNYPNV

-614 EGWQYTLSPSYDTK
+614 EGWQYTVSPSFDTK

-645 DIDAYTSETGSVLS
+645 NIDAYTSDTGSVLS
-659 YFKSWYAGSAKYNNK
+659 YFNSWYDGTAKYNNK

-755 INKVDMVNGQVVSQT
+755 INKVEMANGQVVSQI

-849 EMLTRAEY
+849 EMLSRAEY

-876 TDTEQERVPIEL
+876 TNTKQERVPIEL

-893 GDTTTRRL
+893 GDTATRRL
-901 MNVDCIYI
+901 MNVDCVYI

-932 ASTKKQVFN
+932 ASTKKQMFN

-963 NCTAFKLNIK
+963 NCAAFKLNIK

-980 IAIGY
+980 LAVGY
-985 TSEGIPLISKNN
+985 TSEGTPLISKNN

>member
-14 QNVTINLNKNKS
+14 KNVTINLNKNKS

-52 SDKAADD
+52 SDKTTGD

-73 ALYKNDVLVKDYTN
+73 ALYKNDVLVEDYTN

-92 TEILGN
+92 TEIIGN
-98 IDDNVLAYTPV
+98 IDDNVIAYTPF
-109 VHIYYEGDSVYVK
+109 VHIYYEGDIVYVK
-122 SGDTIIPAGSYNPNT
+122 YDDTIVPTGSYDPNT

-149 WCVIYGNYIICKGM
+149 WCVIYGNYIVCKGM
-163 TEAKQLGVSPTAALY
+163 TEAKQLSVSPTAALY

-186 YVKIDKKDHFHLFGD
+186 YVDSA
-201 KVSLVSVTD
+201 SLVSVTD
-210 NEVVTLDLSAG
+210 NEVVTLNLTAG
-221 ILDGAVTISG
+221 ILEGSATLSG
-231 WMQRYKAFQVDS
+231 WTPKYRAVQVDS
-243 RTVFLNIQGLN
+243 RTVFVGINNLS
-254 VADNPSVT
+254 VVDVPSIT

-272 LKGYFIEDVSARPH
+272 LKGYFIEDINVRPH
-286 YSNEGDAIDM
+286 YSNVGDAVDM
-296 SVVPSDA
+296 SVIPNNISF
-303 TLYVQ
+303 YVQ
-308 PYNAWDK
+308 PYNAWSK

-331 VPYSTVAFE
+331 VPYCTLAIDE
-340 AGDTNPDVPG
+340 DDTDEPDGIYTGVT
-350 GHPDYAVS
+350 VS
-358 KSSVDGTAEYL
+358 KSSGSGVAEYL
-369 LESTSNSDEFITLTG
+369 LECTSNNDEFITLTG
-384 STAGPAKKV
+384 STAGPAV
-393 ASLDADSFEVKNI
+393 QNASFGLDRFNVRNI
-406 GEANVPKLLGLFNDN
+406 GDVNVPKLLGLFNSSC
-421 YSPEWL
+421 SPEWL
-427 STKAFNFKLIYNKDA
+427 STKVFNFKLIYNKDA

-476 NSNTWV
+476 NSNAWV
-482 HVNVSTESRLEAI
+482 HVNVSTENKLEAI

-503 NSVVDNC
+503 NSLVDNC
-510 YRNDKEFT
+510 YRKGKAST
-518 YSVDNTLADF
+518 YSVDTTLASF
-528 TISKPRL
+528 TIPKPRL
-535 GFLNVYYMYV
+535 GFINIYYVYAA
-545 LTYMKLDDSTNTDSK
+545 TYIDLKKSTE
-560 IKNVERGNRWL
+560 KNVSQGNKWL
-571 SYILEV
+571 SYILDV
-577 TKNTEKYYISITGEN
+577 TKNTKKYYISITGED

-598 ATQLGNYPKA
+598 ATQLGNYS

-628 TIDYSYYFNN
+628 TVDYSYYFNN
-638 MELKNKA
+638 MELQNRA
-645 DIDAYTSETGSVLS
+645 TLDAYTSGTGSVLS
-659 YFKSWYAGSAKYNNK
+659 YFKSWYGGTAKYNNK

-686 YYNLSPNVDIMTYID
+686 YYNLSPNTDIMTYID

-888 ETLWF
+888 ETVWF

-946 YDRVTKTVYL
+946 YDRTTKTVYL

-980 IAIGY
+980 IAVGY
-985 TSEGIPLISKNN
+985 TSEGTPLISKNN

>member
-1 MANAKSVIRDIDL
+1 
-14 QNVTINLNKNKS
+14 
-26 IISDFNG
+26 
-33 FNKNTGVW
+33 
-41 FNGVLSNLYCN
+41 
-52 SDKAADD
+52 
-59 IITIDNDVYKIIDN
+59 
-73 ALYKNDVLVKDYTN
+73 
-87 INKVR
+87 
-92 TEILGN
+92 
-98 IDDNVLAYTPV
+98 
-109 VHIYYEGDSVYVK
+109 
-122 SGDTIIPAGSYNPNT
+122 
-137 IPYIIIDKAADT
+137 
-149 WCVIYGNYIICKGM
+149 
-163 TEAKQLGVSPTAALY
+163 
-178 SATKSKWY
+178 
-186 YVKIDKKDHFHLFGD
+186 
-201 KVSLVSVTD
+201 
-210 NEVVTLDLSAG
+210 
-221 ILDGAVTISG
+221 
-231 WMQRYKAFQVDS
+231 MQRYKAFQVDS
-243 RTVFLNIQGLN
+243 RTVFLNIHGLTA
-254 VADNPSVT
+254 ADNPSVT

-272 LKGYFIEDVSARPH
+272 LKGYFIEDVSVRPH

-296 SVVPSDA
+296 SIVPSDVR
-303 TLYVQ
+303 LYVQ

-331 VPYSTVAFE
+331 VPYSTAALDKDDQRE
-340 AGDTNPDVPG
+340 LEGSGYP
-350 GHPDYAVS
+350 VS
-358 KSSVDGTAEYL
+358 KSSVTGTAEYL
-369 LESTSNSDEFITLTG
+369 LESTSSNDEFITLTG

-406 GEANVPKLLGLFNDN
+406 GEANVPKLLGLFNSN

-427 STKAFNFKLIYNKDA
+427 STKVFNFKLIYNKDA

-482 HVNVSTESRLEAI
+482 HVNVSTESKLEAI

-510 YRNDKEFT
+510 YRSDKTFT

-535 GFLNVYYMYV
+535 GFLNVYYMYI
-545 LTYMKLDDSTNTDSK
+545 LTYMKLDDSNTDSK

-577 TKNTEKYYISITGEN
+577 TKNTEKYYISITGKN

-598 ATQLGNYPKA
+598 ATQLGNYPKV

-645 DIDAYTSETGSVLS
+645 DIDAYTSETGSVLN
-659 YFKSWYAGSAKYNNK
+659 YFKSWYAGSPKYNNK

-680 SMTEPT
+680 SMTDPT

-876 TDTEQERVPIEL
+876 TDTEQERVPIEM
-888 ETLWF
+888 ETLSF

-901 MNVDCIYI
+901 MNVDTVYI

-963 NCTAFKLNIK
+963 NCAAFKLNIK

-980 IAIGY
+980 IAVGY
-985 TSEGIPLISKNN
+985 TSEGTPLISKNN

>member
-1 MANAKSVIRDIDL
+1 MANSKSVIREIDL
-14 QNVTINLNKNKS
+14 KNVTINLNKNKS

-41 FNGVLSNLYCN
+41 YNGVLSNLYCN
-52 SDKAADD
+52 SDKTSGD
-59 IITIDNDVYKIIDN
+59 IITIDNDVYKIIN
-73 ALYKNDVLVKDYTN
+73 NSLYKNGVLVKDYSN
-87 INKVR
+87 INKVK
-92 TEILGN
+92 TEIIGN
-98 IDDNVLAYTPV
+98 VDDNVIAYTPF
-109 VHIYYEGDSVYVK
+109 VHIYYEGNSVYVK
-122 SGDTIIPAGSYNPNT
+122 YGDTIVSAGSYYPNT
-137 IPYIIIDKAADT
+137 IPYIIIDKKADT
-149 WCVIYGNYIICKGM
+149 WCAIYENYIVCKGM
-163 TEAKQLGVSPTAALY
+163 TEAKQLSISPTAALY
-178 SATKSKWY
+178 SATKNKWY
-186 YVKIDKKDHFHLFGD
+186 YVNNDI
-201 KVSLVSVTD
+201 SLVSVTD
-210 NEVVTLDLSAG
+210 NEVVTLNLTAG
-221 ILDGAVTISG
+221 ILDGAVNISG
-231 WMQRYKAFQVDS
+231 WTPKYKAFQVDS
-243 RTVFLNIQGLN
+243 RTVFVNIHDLS
-254 VADNPSVT
+254 VADVPSVT

-272 LKGYFIEDVSARPH
+272 LKGYFIEDVNARPH
-286 YSNEGDAIDM
+286 YSNAGDAIDM

-303 TLYVQ
+303 KIYVQ
-308 PYNAWDK
+308 PYNAWSK

-331 VPYSTVAFE
+331 VPYSTVAF
-340 AGDTNPDVPG
+340 DKNDPDQPG
-350 GHPDYAVS
+350 KKGYSGYPIS
-358 KSSVDGTAEYL
+358 RSSVNGPAEYL
-369 LESTSNSDEFITLTG
+369 LESTSSNDEFITLTG
-384 STAGPAKKV
+384 STAGPAKKP
-393 ASLDADSFEVKNI
+393 ASLDVDTLEAKI
-406 GEANVPKLLGLFNDN
+406 AGEANVPKLLGLFNDK

-427 STKAFNFKLIYNKDA
+427 YTKVFNFKLIYNKDA
-442 LVGISKDGSIIV
+442 LVGISKDNSIVV

-476 NSNTWV
+476 SSNAWV
-482 HVNVSTESRLEAI
+482 HVSVSTENKLEAI

-503 NSVVDNC
+503 NSLVDNC
-510 YRNDKEFT
+510 ERKDKLFT
-518 YSVDNTLADF
+518 YSVDTTLASF

-535 GFLNVYYMYV
+535 GFINVYNIYI
-545 LTYMKLDDSTNTDSK
+545 LTYIELRDSTAE
-560 IKNVERGNRWL
+560 NVQLGNNWL
-571 SYILEV
+571 QYILEV
-577 TKNTEKYYISITGEN
+577 TKNTEKYYISIAGEN

-598 ATQLGNYPKA
+598 ATQLVNYPNV

-614 EGWQYTLSPSYDTK
+614 EGWQYTLSPSFDTK

-638 MELKNKA
+638 MELKDRA
-645 DIDAYTSETGSVLS
+645 TLDAYTSDTGSVLS
-659 YFKSWYAGSAKYNNK
+659 YFKSWYGGTAKYNSK
-674 LADVEK
+674 LADIEK

-686 YYNLSPNVDIMTYID
+686 YYNLSPNTDIMTYID

-723 ELLLVYNILSNVNNV
+723 DLLLVYSILSNVNNV
-738 SEYFVLQ
+738 TEYFVIQ

-755 INKVDMVNGQVVSQT
+755 INKVEMANGQVVSQT

-832 LLLNDKVVVF
+832 LLLNDRVVVF

-849 EMLTRAEY
+849 EMLSRAEY

-963 NCTAFKLNIK
+963 NCAAFKLNIK

-980 IAIGY
+980 IAVGY
-985 TSEGIPLISKNN
+985 SSEGVPLISKNN

>member
-52 SDKAADD
+52 SDETGGDT
-59 IITIDNDVYKIIDN
+59 ITIDNDVYKIIDN
-73 ALYKNDVLVKDYTN
+73 SLYKNDVLVKDYTN

-92 TEILGN
+92 TEIIGN

-109 VHIYYEGDSVYVK
+109 VHIYYEGDRVYVK
-122 SGDTIIPAGSYNPNT
+122 YGGTIAPAGLYNPNT

-149 WCVIYGNYIICKGM
+149 WCVIYGNCIICKGM
-163 TEAKQLGVSPTAALY
+163 TEAKQLSVSPTAALY
-178 SATKSKWY
+178 SATKGKWF
-186 YVKIDKKDHFHLFGD
+186 YVNNDT
-201 KVSLVSVTD
+201 LVSVTD
-210 NEVVTLDLSAG
+210 DEVKALDLTAG
-221 ILDGAVTISG
+221 ILTGAVNIPG
-231 WMQRYKAFQVDS
+231 WTPKYKAVQIDS
-243 RTVFLNIQGLN
+243 RTVFLGICDFS
-254 VADNPSVT
+254 VADVPSVT
-262 LNKSVKTFKY
+262 LKHNRKTFSY
-272 LKGYFIEDVSARPH
+272 LKGFYIEDTVARPH
-286 YSNEGDAIDM
+286 HSNEGDAIDM
-296 SVVPSDA
+296 SVVPSDVR
-303 TLYVQ
+303 LYIQ
-308 PYNAWDK
+308 PYNAWSK
-315 LASTETKFLS
+315 LASAETKFLS

-331 VPYSTVAFE
+331 LPYSTVALNK
-340 AGDTNPDVPG
+340 ADQDIIGRSYP
-350 GHPDYAVS
+350 AS
-358 KSSVDGTAEYL
+358 KSSVNGVAEYL
-369 LESTSNSDEFITLTG
+369 FESTPLDHELITFAG
-384 STAGPAKKV
+384 STEGPAEKRV
-393 ASLDADSFEVKNI
+393 ELVGDSFNVKNI

-421 YSPEWL
+421 CAPEWL
-427 STKAFNFKLIYNKDA
+427 YTKAFNFKLIYNRDA

-465 MTENDIYYYSL
+465 MAGNDIYYYSL
-476 NSNTWV
+476 NSNAWV
-482 HVNVSTESRLEAI
+482 HVNVSTENKLEAI

-503 NSVVDNC
+503 NSLVDNC
-510 YRNDKEFT
+510 YRKDKAFT

-528 TISKPRL
+528 TIPKPRL
-535 GFLNVYYMYV
+535 GFLNVHNV
-545 LTYMKLDDSTNTDSK
+545 SVSTYIKLDDSTAN
-560 IKNVERGNRWL
+560 NVYRGNYWMQ
-571 SYILEV
+571 YILEV
-577 TKNTEKYYISITGEN
+577 IKNAAKFYVSIVGEN
-592 DGPIWS
+592 DGPIWA
-598 ATQLGNYPKA
+598 ATQLGNYS

-614 EGWQYTLSPSYDTK
+614 GDWQYTLSPSFDTK
-628 TIDYSYYFNN
+628 TVDYSYYFNN
-638 MELKNKA
+638 MELKNRA
-645 DIDAYTSETGSVLS
+645 TIDAYTSDTGSVLS
-659 YFKSWYAGSAKYNNK
+659 YFKSWYEGLAKYNNK

-686 YYNLSPNVDIMTYID
+686 YYNLSPNIDIMTYID

-723 ELLLVYNILSNVNNV
+723 ELLLVYNILSNVSNIAD
-738 SEYFVLQ
+738 YFVLQ

-755 INKVDMVNGQVVSQT
+755 INKVEMVNGQVVSQI

-824 AKQTNDIF
+824 AKQTNDIYV
-832 LLLNDKVVVF
+832 LLNDKVVVF

-849 EMLTRAEY
+849 EMLSRAEY

-893 GDTTTRRL
+893 GDTATRRL
-901 MNVDCIYI
+901 MNVDCVYI

-963 NCTAFKLNIK
+963 NCAAFKLNIK

-980 IAIGY
+980 LAVGY
-985 TSEGIPLISKNN
+985 SSEGVPVIAKNN

>member
-1 MANAKSVIRDIDL
+1 MANSKSVIREIDL
-14 QNVTINLNKNKS
+14 KNVTINLNKNKS

-41 FNGVLSNLYCN
+41 YNGVLSNLYCN
-52 SDKAADD
+52 SDKTSGD
-59 IITIDNDVYKIIDN
+59 IITIDNDVYKIIN
-73 ALYKNDVLVKDYTN
+73 NSLYKNGVLVKDYSN
-87 INKVR
+87 INKVK
-92 TEILGN
+92 TEIIRN
-98 IDDNVLAYTPV
+98 VDDNVIAYTPF

-122 SGDTIIPAGSYNPNT
+122 YGDTIVPVGSHYPNT
-137 IPYIIIDKAADT
+137 IPYIIIDKKADT
-149 WCVIYGNYIICKGM
+149 WCAIYENYIVCKGM
-163 TEAKQLGVSPTAALY
+163 TEAKQLSISPTAALY
-178 SATKSKWY
+178 SATKNKWY
-186 YVKIDKKDHFHLFGD
+186 YVNNDI
-201 KVSLVSVTD
+201 SLVSVTD
-210 NEVVTLDLSAG
+210 AEVVTLNLTAG
-221 ILDGAVTISG
+221 ILDGAVNISG
-231 WMQRYKAFQVDS
+231 WTPKYKAFQVDS
-243 RTVFLNIQGLN
+243 RTVFVNIHDLS
-254 VADNPSVT
+254 VADVPSVT

-272 LKGYFIEDVSARPH
+272 LKGYFIEDVNARPH
-286 YSNEGDAIDM
+286 YSNAGDAIDM

-303 TLYVQ
+303 NIYVQ
-308 PYNAWDK
+308 PYNAWSK
-315 LASTETKFLS
+315 LSSTETKFLS

-331 VPYSTVAFE
+331 VPYSTVAF
-340 AGDTNPDVPG
+340 DKNDPDQPG
-350 GHPDYAVS
+350 KKGYSGYPIS
-358 KSSVDGTAEYL
+358 RSSVNGPAEYL
-369 LESTSNSDEFITLTG
+369 LESTSSNDEFITLTG
-384 STAGPAKKV
+384 STAGPAKKP
-393 ASLDADSFEVKNI
+393 ASLDVDTLEVKVA
-406 GEANVPKLLGLFNDN
+406 GEANVPKLLGLFNDK

-427 STKAFNFKLIYNKDA
+427 YTKVFNFKLIYNKDA
-442 LVGISKDGSIIV
+442 LVGISKDNSIVV

-465 MTENDIYYYSL
+465 MTENDIYYHSL
-476 NSNTWV
+476 SSNAWV
-482 HVNVSTESRLEAI
+482 HVSVSTENKLEAI

-510 YRNDKEFT
+510 ERKDKLFT
-518 YSVDNTLADF
+518 YSVDTTLASF

-535 GFLNVYYMYV
+535 GFINVYNIYI
-545 LTYMKLDDSTNTDSK
+545 LTYIELRDSTAE
-560 IKNVERGNRWL
+560 NVPLGNNWL
-571 SYILEV
+571 QYILEV
-577 TKNTEKYYISITGEN
+577 TKNTEKYYISIAGEN

-598 ATQLGNYPKA
+598 ATQLVNYPNV

-614 EGWQYTLSPSYDTK
+614 EGWQYTLSPSFDTK

-638 MELKNKA
+638 MELKNRA
-645 DIDAYTSETGSVLS
+645 TLDAYTSDTGSVLS
-659 YFKSWYAGSAKYNNK
+659 YFKSWYGGTAKYNNK

-738 SEYFVLQ
+738 AEYFVLQ

-755 INKVDMVNGQVVSQT
+755 INKVEMANGQVVSQT

-832 LLLNDKVVVF
+832 LLLNDRVVVF
-842 TNGGSMY
+842 TDGGSMY
-849 EMLTRAEY
+849 EMLSRAEY

-893 GDTTTRRL
+893 GDTATRRL
-901 MNVDCIYI
+901 MNVDTVYI

-963 NCTAFKLNIK
+963 NCAAFKLNIK

-980 IAIGY
+980 IAVGY
-985 TSEGIPLISKNN
+985 SSEGTPLISKNN

>member
-59 IITIDNDVYKIIDN
+59 IITVDNDVYKIIDN
-73 ALYKNDVLVKDYTN
+73 ALYKNDVLVEDYTN

-122 SGDTIIPAGSYNPNT
+122 SGDVIIPAGSYNPNT

-149 WCVIYGNYIICKGM
+149 WCAIYRNYVVCKGM
-163 TEAKQLGVSPTAALY
+163 TEAKTLSVPPAAALY
-178 SATKSKWY
+178 SATKNKWY
-186 YVKIDKKDHFHLFGD
+186 YVDNNNI
-201 KVSLVSVTD
+201 SLVSVTD
-210 NEVVTLDLSAG
+210 NEVVTLNLSAG
-221 ILDGAVTISG
+221 ILNGAVNISG
-231 WMQRYKAFQVDS
+231 WTPKYRAVQVDS
-243 RTVFLNIQGLN
+243 RTVFVGINNLS

-262 LNKSVKTFKY
+262 LHHNVKTFKY
-272 LKGYFIEDVSARPH
+272 LKGYFIEDINARPH

-296 SVVPSDA
+296 SVVPSDVR
-303 TLYVQ
+303 LYVQ

-331 VPYSTVAFE
+331 VPYSTAALDKDDQRE
-340 AGDTNPDVPG
+340 LEGSGYP
-350 GHPDYAVS
+350 VS
-358 KSSVDGTAEYL
+358 KSSVTGTAEYL
-369 LESTSNSDEFITLTG
+369 LESTSNNDEFITLTG

-406 GEANVPKLLGLFNDN
+406 GEANVPKLLGLFNGN

-427 STKAFNFKLIYNKDA
+427 STKVFNFKLIYNKDA

-482 HVNVSTESRLEAI
+482 HVNVSTESKLEAI

-510 YRNDKEFT
+510 YRNDKTFT

-535 GFLNVYYMYV
+535 GFLNVYYIYI
-545 LTYMKLDDSTNTDSK
+545 LIYMKLDDSNTDSK

-577 TKNTEKYYISITGEN
+577 TKNAAKYYISITGKN

-598 ATQLGNYPKA
+598 ATQLGNYPNG

-645 DIDAYTSETGSVLS
+645 DIDAYTSETGSVLN
-659 YFKSWYAGSAKYNNK
+659 YFKSWYAGSPKYNNK

-680 SMTEPT
+680 SMTDPT

-723 ELLLVYNILSNVNNV
+723 ELLLIYTILSNVNNV

-755 INKVDMVNGQVVSQT
+755 INKIDMVNGQVVSQI

-901 MNVDCIYI
+901 MNVDCIYV

-932 ASTKKQVFN
+932 ASTKKQIFN

-980 IAIGY
+980 LAVGY
-985 TSEGIPLISKNN
+985 TSEGTPLISKNN

>member
-1 MANAKSVIRDIDL
+1 MANSKSVIRDIDL

-59 IITIDNDVYKIIDN
+59 IITVDNDVYKIIDN

-98 IDDNVLAYTPV
+98 IDDNVLAYTPA

-122 SGDTIIPAGSYNPNT
+122 SGDVIIPAGSYNPNT

-149 WCVIYGNYIICKGM
+149 WCAIYRNYIVCKGM
-163 TEAKQLGVSPTAALY
+163 TEAKPLSVPPAAALY
-178 SATKSKWY
+178 SATKNKWY
-186 YVKIDKKDHFHLFGD
+186 YVDNNTI
-201 KVSLVSVTD
+201 SLVSVTD
-210 NEVVTLDLSAG
+210 NEVVTLNLTAG
-221 ILDGAVTISG
+221 ILDGAVNISG
-231 WMQRYKAFQVDS
+231 WTPKYRAVQVDS
-243 RTVFLNIQGLN
+243 RTVFVGINNLS
-254 VADNPSVT
+254 VADVPSVT

-296 SVVPSDA
+296 SVVPSDVR
-303 TLYVQ
+303 LYVQ

-331 VPYSTVAFE
+331 VPYSTVALDKDDQRE
-340 AGDTNPDVPG
+340 LEGSGYP
-350 GHPDYAVS
+350 VS
-358 KSSVDGTAEYL
+358 KSSVTGTAEYF
-369 LESTSNSDEFITLTG
+369 LESTSNNDEFITLTG
-384 STAGPAKKV
+384 STAGPAKNP
-393 ASLDADSFEVKNI
+393 ASLKADSFNVKNI

-427 STKAFNFKLIYNKDA
+427 STKVFNFKLIYNKDA

-476 NSNTWV
+476 NSNAWV

-510 YRNDKEFT
+510 YRSDKTFT
-518 YSVDNTLADF
+518 YSVDTTLADF

-535 GFLNVYYMYV
+535 GFLNVYYMYI
-545 LTYMKLDDSTNTDSK
+545 LTYMKLDDTNTDSK

-577 TKNTEKYYISITGEN
+577 TKNTEKYYISITGKN
-592 DGPIWS
+592 DGIIWS
-598 ATQLGNYPKA
+598 ATQLGNYPNG

-614 EGWQYTLSPSYDTK
+614 EGWQYTLSPSFDTK

-645 DIDAYTSETGSVLS
+645 DIDAYTSDTGSVLS

-680 SMTEPT
+680 SMTDPT

-755 INKVDMVNGQVVSQT
+755 INKVDMVNGQVVSQI

-893 GDTTTRRL
+893 GDTATRRL
-901 MNVDCIYI
+901 MNVDTVYI

-946 YDRVTKTVYL
+946 YDRVTKTVYI
-956 RYQPAFQ
+956 RFQPCFQ
-963 NCTAFKLNIK
+963 NCAAFKLNIK
-973 SDLAIKR
+973 SDIAIKR
-980 IAIGY
+980 IAVGY
-985 TSEGIPLISKNN
+985 TSEGTPLISKNN

>member
-1 MANAKSVIRDIDL
+1 MANSKSVIRDIDL

-41 FNGVLSNLYCN
+41 YNGVLSNLYCN
-52 SDKAADD
+52 SDETGGDT
-59 IITIDNDVYKIIDN
+59 ITIDNDVYKIIDN
-73 ALYKNDVLVKDYTN
+73 SLYKNGVLVKDYTN

-92 TEILGN
+92 TEIIGN
-98 IDDNVLAYTPV
+98 LDDNVLAYTPV
-109 VHIYYEGDSVYVK
+109 VHIYYEGDRVYVK
-122 SGDTIIPAGSYNPNT
+122 YGGTIVPAGSYNPNT

-149 WCVIYGNYIICKGM
+149 WCVIYGNCIICKGM
-163 TEAKQLGVSPTAALY
+163 TEAKQLSVSPTAALY
-178 SATKSKWY
+178 SATKGKWF
-186 YVKIDKKDHFHLFGD
+186 YVNNDT
-201 KVSLVSVTD
+201 LVSVTD
-210 NEVVTLDLSAG
+210 DEVKALDLTAG
-221 ILDGAVTISG
+221 ILTGAANIPG
-231 WMQRYKAFQVDS
+231 WTPKYKAVQIDS
-243 RTVFLNIQGLN
+243 RTVFLGIYNFSVAN
-254 VADNPSVT
+254 VPSVT
-262 LNKSVKTFKY
+262 LHHNVKTFKY
-272 LKGYFIEDVSARPH
+272 LKGFYIEDINVRPH

-296 SVVPSDA
+296 SVVPSDVR
-303 TLYVQ
+303 LYIQ
-308 PYNAWDK
+308 PYNAWSK
-315 LASTETKFLS
+315 LASAETKFLS

-331 VPYSTVAFE
+331 LPYSTVALNKDDQHTLE
-340 AGDTNPDVPG
+340 YSYPA
-350 GHPDYAVS
+350 S
-358 KSSVDGTAEYL
+358 RSSVNGVAEYL
-369 LESTSNSDEFITLTG
+369 LESTPFDYELITFAG
-384 STAGPAKKV
+384 STEGPAEKRV
-393 ASLDADSFEVKNI
+393 ELVGDSFNVKNI

-421 YSPEWL
+421 CAPEWL
-427 STKAFNFKLIYNKDA
+427 YTKAFNFKLIYNRDA

-465 MTENDIYYYSL
+465 MTGNDIYYYSL
-476 NSNTWV
+476 NSNAWV
-482 HVNVSTESRLEAI
+482 HVNVSTENKLEAI

-503 NSVVDNC
+503 NSLVDNC
-510 YRNDKEFT
+510 YRKDKVFT

-528 TISKPRL
+528 TIPKPRL
-535 GFLNVYYMYV
+535 GFLNVHNISVSAYI
-545 LTYMKLDDSTNTDSK
+545 KLDDSTAN
-560 IKNVERGNRWL
+560 NVYRGNYWMQ
-571 SYILEV
+571 YILEV
-577 TKNTEKYYISITGEN
+577 IKNAAKFYVSIAGEN
-592 DGPIWS
+592 DGPIWA
-598 ATQLGNYPKA
+598 ATQLGNYS

-614 EGWQYTLSPSYDTK
+614 GGWQYTLSPSFDTK
-628 TIDYSYYFNN
+628 TVDYSYYFNN
-638 MELKNKA
+638 MELKNRA
-645 DIDAYTSETGSVLS
+645 TIDAYTSDTGSVLR
-659 YFKSWYAGSAKYNNK
+659 YFKSWYEGSAKYNNK

-680 SMTEPT
+680 SMTEPS

-723 ELLLVYNILSNVNNV
+723 ELLLVYNLLSNVSNIAD
-738 SEYFVLQ
+738 YFVLQ

-755 INKVDMVNGQVVSQT
+755 INKVEMVNGQVVSQT

-832 LLLNDKVVVF
+832 VLLNDKVVVF

-849 EMLTRAEY
+849 EMLSRAEY

-917 PGKFEISFDGLVNNT
+917 PGNFEISLDSLMNNT
-932 ASTKKQVFN
+932 VSTKKQVFN

-963 NCTAFKLNIK
+963 NCAAFKLNIK

-980 IAIGY
+980 IAVGY
-985 TSEGIPLISKNN
+985 TSEGTPLISKNN

>member
-1 MANAKSVIRDIDL
+1 MANSKSVIREIDL

-41 FNGVLSNLYCN
+41 YNGVLSNLYCN
-52 SDKAADD
+52 SDKTSGD

-73 ALYKNDVLVKDYTN
+73 SLYKNGVLVKDYSN
-87 INKVR
+87 INKVK
-92 TEILGN
+92 TEIIGN
-98 IDDNVLAYTPV
+98 VDDNVIAYTPF
-109 VHIYYEGDSVYVK
+109 VHIYYEGNSVYVK
-122 SGDTIIPAGSYNPNT
+122 YGNTIVSVGSYYPNT
-137 IPYIIIDKAADT
+137 IPYIIIDKKADT
-149 WCVIYGNYIICKGM
+149 WCAIYENYIVCKGM
-163 TEAKQLGVSPTAALY
+163 TEAKQLSISPTAALY

-186 YVKIDKKDHFHLFGD
+186 YVNNDI
-201 KVSLVSVTD
+201 SLVSVTD
-210 NEVVTLDLSAG
+210 AEVITLNLTAG
-221 ILDGAVTISG
+221 ILDGAVNISG
-231 WMQRYKAFQVDS
+231 WTPKYKAFQVDS
-243 RTVFLNIQGLN
+243 RTVFVNIHDLS
-254 VADNPSVT
+254 VADVPSVT

-272 LKGYFIEDVSARPH
+272 LKGYFIEDVNARPH
-286 YSNEGDAIDM
+286 YSNTGDAIDM

-303 TLYVQ
+303 KMYVQ
-308 PYNAWDK
+308 PYNAWSK
-315 LASTETKFLS
+315 LSSTETKFLS

-331 VPYSTVAFE
+331 VPYSTVAF
-340 AGDTNPDVPG
+340 DKNDPDQPG
-350 GHPDYAVS
+350 KKGYSGYPIS
-358 KSSVDGTAEYL
+358 KSSVNGPAEYL
-369 LESTSNSDEFITLTG
+369 LESTSSNDEFITLTG

-393 ASLDADSFEVKNI
+393 ASMDVDTFEVKSI

-427 STKAFNFKLIYNKDA
+427 YTKVFNFKLIYNKDA
-442 LVGISKDGSIIV
+442 LVGISKDNSIVV

-476 NSNTWV
+476 NSNAWV
-482 HVNVSTESRLEAI
+482 HVSVSTENKLEAI

-510 YRNDKEFT
+510 ERKDKLFT
-518 YSVDNTLADF
+518 YSVDTTFASF

-535 GFLNVYYMYV
+535 GFINVYYMYI
-545 LTYMKLDDSTNTDSK
+545 LTYIELRDSTAE
-560 IKNVERGNRWL
+560 NVPLGNNWL
-571 SYILEV
+571 QYILEV
-577 TKNTEKYYISITGEN
+577 TKNTEKYYISIAGEN

-598 ATQLGNYPKA
+598 ATQLVNYPNV

-614 EGWQYTLSPSYDTK
+614 EGWQYTLSPSFDTK

-645 DIDAYTSETGSVLS
+645 TLDVYTSDKGSVLS
-659 YFKSWYAGSAKYNNK
+659 YFKSWYSGTAKYNNK

-723 ELLLVYNILSNVNNV
+723 ELLLIYTILSNVNNV
-738 SEYFVLQ
+738 AEYFVLQ

-755 INKVDMVNGQVVSQT
+755 INKVDMANGQVVSQI

-781 GNTDKQAFF
+781 GNTDKEAFF

-832 LLLNDKVVVF
+832 LLLNDRVVVF

-849 EMLTRAEY
+849 EMLSRAEY

-893 GDTTTRRL
+893 GDTATRRL
-901 MNVDCIYI
+901 MNVDTVYI

-963 NCTAFKLNIK
+963 NCAAFKLNIK

-980 IAIGY
+980 LAVGY
-985 TSEGIPLISKNN
+985 TSEGTPLISKNN

>member
-73 ALYKNDVLVKDYTN
+73 ALYKNDVLVEDYTN

-122 SGDTIIPAGSYNPNT
+122 SGDAIIPAGSYYPNI

-149 WCVIYGNYIICKGM
+149 WCAIYRNYIVCKGM
-163 TEAKQLGVSPTAALY
+163 TEAKPLSVPPAAALY
-178 SATKSKWY
+178 SATKNKWY
-186 YVKIDKKDHFHLFGD
+186 YVDNNSI
-201 KVSLVSVTD
+201 SLVSVTD
-210 NEVVTLDLSAG
+210 NEVVTLNLTAG
-221 ILDGAVTISG
+221 ILDGAVNISG
-231 WMQRYKAFQVDS
+231 WTPKYRAVQVDS
-243 RTVFLNIQGLN
+243 RTVFVGINNLS

-286 YSNEGDAIDM
+286 YSNEGNAIDM
-296 SVVPSDA
+296 SVVPSD
-303 TLYVQ
+303 TRLYVQ

-331 VPYSTVAFE
+331 VPYSTVVFE
-340 AGDTNPDVPG
+340 AGDIGPEGPS
-350 GHPDYAVS
+350 DYALS
-358 KSSVDGTAEYL
+358 QSSVDGAAEYL

-384 STAGPAKKV
+384 STAGPAKKP
-393 ASLDADSFEVKNI
+393 ASLDADSFEVRNI
-406 GEANVPKLLGLFNDN
+406 GEANVPKLLGLFNSN

-427 STKAFNFKLIYNKDA
+427 STKVFNFKLIYNKDA

-482 HVNVSTESRLEAI
+482 HVNVSTESKLEAI

-510 YRNDKEFT
+510 YRSDKAFT

-545 LTYMKLDDSTNTDSK
+545 LTYMKLDNSTNTGSK
-560 IKNVERGNRWL
+560 IKNVDRGNKWL

-614 EGWQYTLSPSYDTK
+614 EGWQYTLSPSFDTK

-645 DIDAYTSETGSVLS
+645 SIVAYTSETGSVLN
-659 YFKSWYAGSAKYNNK
+659 YFKSWYAGSPKYNNK

-680 SMTEPT
+680 SMTDPT

-723 ELLLVYNILSNVNNV
+723 ELLLVYTILSNVNNV

-755 INKVDMVNGQVVSQT
+755 INKVDMVDGRVVSQI

-946 YDRVTKTVYL
+946 YDRVTKTDYL

-963 NCTAFKLNIK
+963 NCAAFKLNIK

-985 TSEGIPLISKNN
+985 TSEGTPLISKNN

>member
-52 SDKAADD
+52 SDETGGDT
-59 IITIDNDVYKIIDN
+59 ITIDNDVYKIIGN

-92 TEILGN
+92 TEIIGN
-98 IDDNVLAYTPV
+98 LDDNVLAYTPV
-109 VHIYYEGDSVYVK
+109 VHIYYEGDRVYVK
-122 SGDTIIPAGSYNPNT
+122 YGGTIVPAGLYNPNT

-149 WCVIYGNYIICKGM
+149 WCVIYGNCIICKGM
-163 TEAKQLGVSPTAALY
+163 TEAKQLSVSPTAALY
-178 SATKSKWY
+178 SATKGKWF
-186 YVKIDKKDHFHLFGD
+186 YVNNDT
-201 KVSLVSVTD
+201 LVSVTD
-210 NEVVTLDLSAG
+210 NEVKALDLTAG
-221 ILDGAVTISG
+221 ILTGAANIPG
-231 WMQRYKAFQVDS
+231 WTPKYKAVQIDS
-243 RTVFLNIQGLN
+243 RTVFLSIYDFS
-254 VADNPSVT
+254 VADVPSVT
-262 LNKSVKTFKY
+262 LKTDRKTFSY
-272 LKGYFIEDVSARPH
+272 LKGFYIEDTVARPH

-296 SVVPSDA
+296 SIVPSDVR
-303 TLYVQ
+303 LYTQ
-308 PYNAWDK
+308 PYNAWSK
-315 LASTETKFLS
+315 LASAETKFLS

-331 VPYSTVAFE
+331 LPYSTVALNK
-340 AGDTNPDVPG
+340 ADQDTLQYSYP
-350 GHPDYAVS
+350 AS
-358 KSSVDGTAEYL
+358 RSSVNGVAEYL
-369 LESTSNSDEFITLTG
+369 LESTPLDYELITFAG
-384 STAGPAKKV
+384 STEGPAEKRV
-393 ASLDADSFEVKNI
+393 ELVGDSFNVKNI

-421 YSPEWL
+421 CAPEWL
-427 STKAFNFKLIYNKDA
+427 YTKSFNFKLIYNKDA

-482 HVNVSTESRLEAI
+482 HVNVSTENKLEAI

-503 NSVVDNC
+503 NSLVDNC
-510 YRNDKEFT
+510 YRKDKAFT

-528 TISKPRL
+528 TIPKPRL
-535 GFLNVYYMYV
+535 GFLNVHNV
-545 LTYMKLDDSTNTDSK
+545 SVSTYIKLDDSTAN
-560 IKNVERGNRWL
+560 NVYRGNYWMQ
-571 SYILEV
+571 YILEV
-577 TKNTEKYYISITGEN
+577 IKNAAKFYVSIVGEN
-592 DGPIWS
+592 DGPIWA
-598 ATQLGNYPKA
+598 ATQLGNYS

-614 EGWQYTLSPSYDTK
+614 GDWQYTLSPSFDTK
-628 TIDYSYYFNN
+628 TVDYSYYFNN
-638 MELKNKA
+638 MELKNRA
-645 DIDAYTSETGSVLS
+645 TIDAYTSATGSVLS
-659 YFKSWYAGSAKYNNK
+659 YFKSWYEGSSKYNNK

-723 ELLLVYNILSNVNNV
+723 ELLLVYNILSNVSNIAD
-738 SEYFVLQ
+738 YFVLQ

-755 INKVDMVNGQVVSQT
+755 INKVEMVSGQVVSQT

-832 LLLNDKVVVF
+832 VLLNDKVVVF

-849 EMLTRAEY
+849 EMLSRAEY

-893 GDTTTRRL
+893 GDTATRRL
-901 MNVDCIYI
+901 MNVDTVYI

-963 NCTAFKLNIK
+963 NCAAFKLNIK

-980 IAIGY
+980 LAVGY
-985 TSEGIPLISKNN
+985 TSEGVPVIAKNN

>member
-1 MANAKSVIRDIDL
+1 MANSKSVIRDIDL

-59 IITIDNDVYKIIDN
+59 IITVDNDVYKIIDN
-73 ALYKNDVLVKDYTN
+73 ALYKNDVLVEDYTN

-98 IDDNVLAYTPV
+98 IDDNVLAYTPA

-122 SGDTIIPAGSYNPNT
+122 SGDVIIPAGSYNPNT

-149 WCVIYGNYIICKGM
+149 WCVIYRNYIVCKGM
-163 TEAKQLGVSPTAALY
+163 TEAKQLGVPPAAALY
-178 SATKSKWY
+178 SATKNKWY
-186 YVKIDKKDHFHLFGD
+186 YVDNNSI
-201 KVSLVSVTD
+201 SLVSVTD
-210 NEVVTLDLSAG
+210 NEVVTLNLTAG
-221 ILDGAVTISG
+221 ILYGAVNISG
-231 WMQRYKAFQVDS
+231 WTPKYRAVQVDS
-243 RTVFLNIQGLN
+243 RTVFVGINNLS
-254 VADNPSVT
+254 VADVPSVT

-286 YSNEGDAIDM
+286 YSSEGDAIDM

-303 TLYVQ
+303 KLHVQ

-315 LASTETKFLS
+315 IASTETKFLS

-331 VPYSTVAFE
+331 VPYSTVAFTK
-340 AGDTNPDVPG
+340 DDPDQPG
-350 GHPDYAVS
+350 KPGYGGYPVS
-358 KSSVDGTAEYL
+358 QSSVNGTAEYL
-369 LESTSNSDEFITLTG
+369 LESTSSNDEFITLTG

-393 ASLDADSFEVKNI
+393 ASLDADSFNVKNI

-427 STKAFNFKLIYNKDA
+427 STNIFNFKLIYNRDA
-442 LVGISKDGSIIV
+442 LVGIAKDGSIIV

-482 HVNVSTESRLEAI
+482 HVNVSTESKLEAI

-510 YRNDKEFT
+510 YRNDKTFT

-535 GFLNVYYMYV
+535 GFLNVYYIYTRMYID
-545 LTYMKLDDSTNTDSK
+545 LDKSTE
-560 IKNVERGNRWL
+560 KNVNQGNKWL

-598 ATQLGNYPKA
+598 ATQLGNYPNG

-614 EGWQYTLSPSYDTK
+614 EGWQYTLSPSFDTK
-628 TIDYSYYFNN
+628 TIDYSYYFNT

-645 DIDAYTSETGSVLS
+645 TIDAYISDTGSVLN
-659 YFKSWYAGSAKYNNK
+659 YFKSWYAGSPKYNNK

-755 INKVDMVNGQVVSQT
+755 INKVDMVNGQVVSQI

-893 GDTTTRRL
+893 GDTATRRL

-946 YDRVTKTVYL
+946 YDKVTKTVYL

-963 NCTAFKLNIK
+963 NCAAFKLNIK

-980 IAIGY
+980 IAVGY
-985 TSEGIPLISKNN
+985 SSEGTPLISKNN